1 MRLTIAG
8 CSDAFGSGGR
18 FHSCYMLDTSK
29 GRLLLDC
36 GANSPLALKRGG
48 IAISSI
54 DAFIISHCHGDHFG
68 GLPFLLLD
76 KMFAERG
83 RKPVEIFGP
92 PGIKDRSEALFEC
105 LYPAIQRIP
114 RDFSVAY
121 QELSPGTKTS
131 WRGLPISAFE
141 VNHYSGTPSLGLSF
155 ADEGRIFGFS
165 GDSGWCEGVI
175 EAGRGADLFLTEC
188 TFFNTQSAMHLD
200 YVTLAVKF
208 PEIGAKRY
216 VLTHMGE
223 EMLASLDKIDTSRCI
238 AAEDGLSLTV

>member
-18 FHSCYMLDTSK
+18 FHSCYMLETSK

-36 GANSPLALKRGG
+36 GANSPLALKREG

-54 DAFIISHCHGDHFG
+54 DAIVISHCHGDHFG

-76 KMFAERG
+76 KMFAEG
-83 RKPVEIFGP
+83 GGKPVEIFGP
-92 PGIKDRSEALFEC
+92 PGIKERSEALFEC
-105 LYPAIQRIP
+105 FYPAIQSLP

-121 QELSPGTKTS
+121 QELSPATKVS
-131 WRGLPISAFE
+131 WRGLLISAFE
-141 VNHYSGTPSLGLSF
+141 VDHYSGTLSLGLSF
-155 ADEGRIFGFS
+155 ADEGRVFGFS

-175 EAGRGADLFLTEC
+175 EAGRCADLFLTEC
-188 TFFNTQSAMHLD
+188 TYFNTQSAMHLD
-200 YVTLAVKF
+200 YLTLAAKF

-216 VLTHMGE
+216 VLTHMSE
-223 EMLASLDKIDTSRCI
+223 EMLASLDKIDSSLCI